1 MPDASADSSAAV
13 LPDEVD
19 LVVIGS
25 GAAGFSAAITAA
37 RAGLDV
43 LMLEKQPTLGGTTA
57 RSGTWIWIPN
67 HRLMREAGIP
77 DPRDAALRYMARLN
91 RPDRYNPDD
100 ATLGL
105 PPEEH
110 AMLGAFYDHASE
122 ALDEL
127 VDAGAIDPVM
137 LDRAPDY
144 FAELP
149 ENAAPYGRVI
159 VSRGRER
166 PDQLTG
172 RELIEDLSATA
183 LRHGVRIECGRRVTD
198 VVRNETGAV
207 CGVVTEGQCVR
218 ARRGVVFATGG
229 FTHAEDLLR
238 DYFTVPLRH
247 GGASPGSEGDF
258 VRIAQRL
265 GTRFHNMSG
274 AWLAPVPIEP
284 LVADPS
290 AFTTN
295 IFALRGDS
303 MILVDRTGRRVTNEK
318 LPYNELASVFLRWDP
333 ATAEFPNLRLFMV
346 FDDATARLFADGKSG
361 NPLPFPG
368 VDAPHVVTGQTIDE
382 LAARLSERLAHADA
396 EVAAGIRLD
405 AAFGETLSDTIRRF
419 GDDADAGVDRA
430 FGRGASPIEL
440 FRNGPARSGNDRNPA
455 MFPFS
460 AEGPYHAIILAPATL
475 DTKGGPAID
484 AYGRVLNA
492 DGTAIPGLYAAGNC
506 AGFPSAQAYW
516 AGGATVGLAITFGH
530 LAARH
535 AATS

>member
-1 MPDASADSSAAV
+1 MPEMAGGTHHEA

-19 LVVIGS
+19 LVVVGS

-37 RAGLDV
+37 RAGLEV
-43 LMLEKQPTLGGTTA
+43 LVLEKQHMVGGTTA
-57 RSGTWIWIPN
+57 RSGTWIWVPN
-67 HRLMREAGIP
+67 HRLMREAGMS
-77 DPRDAALRYMARLN
+77 DPRDAALQYMARLN
-91 RPDRYNPDD
+91 RPDRYDPEHP
-100 ATLGL
+100 TLGL

-110 AMLGAFYDHASE
+110 SMLAAFYDHASE

-127 VDAGAIDPVM
+127 VEAGAIDPVM

-172 RELIEDLSATA
+172 RELIEDFTATA
-183 LRHGVRIECGRRVTD
+183 LALGVRIETGQRVTD
-198 VVRNETGAV
+198 VVRDDTGAV
-207 CGVVTEGQCVR
+207 RGVVTEGQCVR

-247 GGASPGSEGDF
+247 GGASLGSEGDF
-258 VRIAQRL
+258 VRIGQRL
-265 GTRFHNMSG
+265 GARLHNMNG

-303 MILVDRTGRRVTNEK
+303 MILVDRAGRRVTNEK

-368 VDAPHVVTGQTIDE
+368 VDAPHVVTGQTIEE
-382 LAARLSERLAHADA
+382 LAERLSERLAGADSQ
-396 EVAAGIRLD
+396 VSAGIRLT
-405 AAFGETLSDTIRRF
+405 ATFARTLSDTIEHF
-419 GDDADAGVDRA
+419 GNDADEGVDQA

-440 FRNGPARSGNDRNPA
+440 FRNGPARPGNDRNPA
-455 MFPFS
+455 MFRFS
-460 AEGPYHAIILAPATL
+460 PEGPYHAIILAPATL

-484 AYGRVLNA
+484 AHARVLA
-492 DGTAIPGLYAAGNC
+492 TDGTAIPGLYAAGNC

-535 AATS
+535 AVNS